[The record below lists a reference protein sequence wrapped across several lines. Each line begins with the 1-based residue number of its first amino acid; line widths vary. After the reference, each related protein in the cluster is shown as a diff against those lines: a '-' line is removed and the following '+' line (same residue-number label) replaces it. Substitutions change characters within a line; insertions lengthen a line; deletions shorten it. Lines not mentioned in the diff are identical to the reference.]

1 MMDVGFIIFLI
12 EALRLRCDMDRV
24 MGGLL
29 SLSIHAALMDY
40 GYGRARREFVR
51 SLAFIYDEKRVSFRL
66 GV

>member
-40 GYGRARREFVR
+40 GIRWARPTIVR
-51 SLAFIYDEKRVSFRL
+51 HLAL
-66 GV
+66 NQWLM